1 MSLTGKQ
8 IGELKSLYESV
19 YDDPEELKYVTEE
32 QYIECVQDVLA
43 TALVESGLLDVEFE
57 GNEGDIYEKFGLKTM
72 YNIAKTAYQKNP
84 QTFKN
89 IGKGLLGAGAVDTL
103 NQDAVSGKRNM
114 FLRVGLSKLK
124 NLPSDLRNTYT
135 TVQSGAKDSGNKVVD
150 ISGTG
155 LSDQVPNKDGKTTT
169 QYLQKRNQKIM
180 GDIRNQRNK
189 DK

>member
-19 YDDPEELKYVTEE
+19 YDDPEEVKYVTEE
-32 QYIECVQDVLA
+32 QYMECVQDVLA

-57 GNEGDIYEKFGLKTM
+57 EGNEEIYEKYGLKTAFD
-72 YNIAKTAYQKNP
+72 IAKKVYKKNP
-84 QTFKN
+84 KTFQN
-89 IGKGLLGAGAVDTL
+89 IGKGLVGAGAVDTL

-124 NLPSDLRNTYT
+124 NLGKDLRSTYT
-135 TVQSGAKDSGNKVVD
+135 TVQSGAKDTGNKVVD
-150 ISGTG
+150 VSGTG
-155 LSDQVPNKDGKTTT
+155 LSDQIPTKDGKTTT
-169 QYLQKRNQKIM
+169 SYIQKRNEKIIK
-180 GDIRNQRNK
+180 DIRDQRNK

>member
-19 YDDPEELKYVTEE
+19 YDDPEEVKYVTEE
-32 QYIECVQDVLA
+32 QYMECVQEVLA

-57 GNEGDIYEKFGLKTM
+57 EGNEEIYEKYGLKTAFD
-72 YNIAKTAYQKNP
+72 IAKKVYKKNP
-84 QTFKN
+84 N
-89 IGKGLLGAGAVDTL
+89 IIKGLAGAGAVDTL

-135 TVQSGAKDSGNKVVD
+135 TVQSGATDTGNKVVD
-150 ISGTG
+150 ISNTG

-169 QYLQKRNQKIM
+169 KYLEKRNKKIM

>member
-19 YDDPEELKYVTEE
+19 YDNPEEVKYVTEE
-32 QYIECVQDVLA
+32 QYMECVQEVLA
-43 TALVESGLLDVEFE
+43 TALIESGLLDVEFE
-57 GNEGDIYEKFGLKTM
+57 EGNEELYERYGLKTAF
-72 YNIAKTAYQKNP
+72 NIAKSVYQKNP
-84 QTFKN
+84 KTFQN

-124 NLPSDLRNTYT
+124 NIGKDLRNTYT
-135 TVQSGAKDSGNKVVD
+135 TVQSGATDTGNKVVD

>member
-19 YDDPEELKYVTEE
+19 YDNPEELKYVTEE
-32 QYIECVQDVLA
+32 QYMECVQEVLA

-57 GNEGDIYEKFGLKTM
+57 EGDEEIYERYGLKTM
-72 YNIAKTAYQKNP
+72 YNIAKTAYQKKPNL
-84 QTFKN
+84 
-89 IGKGLLGAGAVDTL
+89 IKGLVGAGAVDTL

-124 NLPSDLRNTYT
+124 NIGKDLRNTYT
-135 TVQSGAKDSGNKVVD
+135 TVQSGATDTGNKVVD

>member
-8 IGELKSLYESV
+8 LGELKSLYESV
-19 YDDPEELKYVTEE
+19 YDNPEELKYVTEE
-32 QYIECVQDVLA
+32 QYMECVQDVLA

-57 GNEGDIYEKFGLKTM
+57 GNEGDIYERFGLKTM

-84 QTFKN
+84 KTFQN
-89 IGKGLLGAGAVDTL
+89 IGKGLAGAGAVDTL

-124 NLPSDLRNTYT
+124 NLPKDLRNTYT
-135 TVQSGAKDSGNKVVD
+135 TVQSGATDTGNKVVD
-150 ISGTG
+150 ISNTG
-155 LSDQVPNKDGKTTT
+155 LTDQIPNKDGKTTT
-169 QYLQKRNQKIM
+169 KYLEKRNKDIM
-180 GDIRNQRNK
+180 KDIRNQRNK

>member
-19 YDDPEELKYVTEE
+19 YDDPEEVKYVTEE
-32 QYIECVQDVLA
+32 QYMECVQDVLA

-57 GNEGDIYEKFGLKTM
+57 GNVEDIYEAFGLKTAFS
-72 YNIAKTAYQKNP
+72 IAKKVYQKNP
-84 QTFKN
+84 KTFQN
-89 IGKGLLGAGAVDTL
+89 IGKGLVGAGAVDTL

-124 NLPSDLRNTYT
+124 NLPSDLRSTYT
-135 TVQSGAKDSGNKVVD
+135 TVQSGAKDTGNKVVD
-150 ISGTG
+150 VSGTG
-155 LSDQVPNKDGKTTT
+155 LSDQIPTKDGKTTT
-169 QYLQKRNQKIM
+169 SYIQKRNEKIIK
-180 GDIRNQRNK
+180 DIRDQRNK